1 MLELL
6 PNMADGVVG
15 FIASGQ
21 VTASDYETVAIPAVE
36 ACISQH
42 GKVRFLYQIGPAFT
56 GFTAG
61 AMWDDAKLGMAHIN
75 AVEKAAVVTDVHWIA
90 GAVRFFRLAIPGH
103 VRVFSNEQFAEAA
116 EWVAS

>member
-1 MLELL
+1 
-6 PNMADGVVG
+6 
-15 FIASGQ
+15 
-21 VTASDYETVAIPAVE
+21 
-36 ACISQH
+36 
-42 GKVRFLYQIGPAFT
+42 
-56 GFTAG
+56 
-61 AMWDDAKLGMAHIN
+61 MWDDAKLGMAHIN

>member
-1 MLELL
+1 MLELIPKL
-6 PNMADGVVG
+6 PDGVVG
-15 FIASGQ
+15 FSASGQ

-36 ACISQH
+36 DCIRQH
-42 GKVRFLYQIGPAFT
+42 GKVRFLYQIGSAFT

-61 AMWDDAKLGMAHIN
+61 AMWDDAKLGMAHLA

-103 VRVFSNEQFAEAA
+103 VRLFGNDQFAEAV
-116 EWVAS
+116 EWLES